1 VHKRNP
7 IVNLPLLIG
16 SVLSIAIHVA
26 ALYGKGIHAP
36 PKPSME
42 QGRTVVRLTLVPS
55 IASKG
60 NPKPE
65 SLNPEQTQ
73 NEPSPKPVPQASSL
87 PEPTP
92 TPVPQASRLPTP
104 QPQTPIPNTPT
115 PKNSPE
121 QDASLV
127 EEKGVTSE
135 AQTFKAVHPA
145 YPRISRRRGEEG
157 TVTLSIEVFANGQAG
172 NVSVIQSSGYRR
184 LDEAAIK
191 AARATPFT
199 SARQFGRDV
208 DSTTE
213 LSFTFKLT
221 DD

>member
-1 VHKRNP
+1 MHKRNP

-16 SVLSIAIHVA
+16 SVLSIAIHVV
-26 ALYGKGIHAP
+26 ALYGKGIHTP
-36 PKPSME
+36 PTASLE
-42 QGRTVVRLTLVPS
+42 QGRTVVHLTLVPS
-55 IASKG
+55 IASQAAAVEPQMEKAAE
-60 NPKPE
+60 KPIE
-65 SLNPEQTQ
+65 ELVEVPM
-73 NEPSPKPVPQASSL
+73 EPHVEQASLPALPAEPVTESQ
-87 PEPTP
+87 PEPEE
-92 TPVPQASRLPTP
+92 
-104 QPQTPIPNTPT
+104 PIAETEAVD
-115 PKNSPE
+115 SPE

-127 EEKGVTSE
+127 EEKGVVAE
-135 AQTFKAVHPA
+135 AQTSKTVHPT

-157 TVTLSIEVFANGQAG
+157 TVTLSIEVFANGKAG

-191 AARATPFT
+191 AARATTFT

>member
-1 VHKRNP
+1 
-7 IVNLPLLIG
+7 
-16 SVLSIAIHVA
+16 
-26 ALYGKGIHAP
+26 
-36 PKPSME
+36 ME
-42 QGRTVVRLTLVPS
+42 QGRTVVQLTLLPS

-73 NEPSPKPVPQASSL
+73 NEPITKAQKTL
-87 PEPTP
+87 TPEPQVEQAFQP
-92 TPVPQASRLPTP
+92 ALPAEPVVES
-104 QPQTPIPNTPT
+104 QPEPIAETEAVD
-115 PKNSPE
+115 SPE

-127 EEKGVTSE
+127 EEKGVVAE
-135 AQTFKAVHPA
+135 AQTSKTVHPA

-157 TVTLSIEVFANGQAG
+157 TVTLSIEVFANGKAG

-191 AARATPFT
+191 AARATTFT